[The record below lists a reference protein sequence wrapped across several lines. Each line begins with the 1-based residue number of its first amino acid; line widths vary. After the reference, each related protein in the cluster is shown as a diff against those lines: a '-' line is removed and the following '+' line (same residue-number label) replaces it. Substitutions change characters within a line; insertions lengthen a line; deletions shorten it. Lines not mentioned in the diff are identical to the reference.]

1 MENLQ
6 SKAIK
11 SVFWVGG
18 IKFLSQA
25 ISWSVTILLIRIL
38 APEDYGLMGIAL
50 AYRGFVAVF
59 FDLCVGEAVLQKKEI
74 DDIDTST
81 AFWISSMVTVVLY
94 ALSWHFAVSWANFFE
109 NDALVDIIRVTGLTL
124 FFMSI
129 KEIPNQLMARNFEF
143 KRRSQCELI
152 AAVLSLIVSLVLA
165 LNGYGVWALVIGELA
180 RYAVLSLLIAYF
192 AKWLP
197 KFVFSYARAKQL
209 LKYGFPVT
217 GHYLLEFVSSKSDSL
232 IIGKMLGQSVL
243 GYYTVAMSISRIP
256 VSKGVQIIQQ
266 VMFPLFS
273 ALQNDIEEFQR
284 YFYQVIYVVSVVFF
298 PVFFGMLAISEEIV
312 IVVLSEKWL
321 PSLFAFRVFTVLGL
335 LLSYSGILMVILKAR
350 ANTRALFKY
359 STYSAI
365 LFPAGFY
372 LASHFGLDGIVLSW
386 LVIYPIIFSYLFYE
400 VAKESEIGVA
410 ESLSKVS
417 DALIGSLVMIIVIFA
432 SKYLVFGGEVSVN
445 SMVFGVA
452 VGSVTYVT
460 YFLMFSRKT
469 FREAKIIWQNLRS

>member
-59 FDLCVGEAVLQKKEI
+59 FDLCVGEAILQKKEI

-81 AFWISSMVTVVLY
+81 AFWISSIVTVILY
-94 ALSWHFAVSWANFFE
+94 TLSWNFAVSWANFFE
-109 NDALVDIIRVTGLTL
+109 NDALVAIIRVTGLSL

-129 KEIPNQLMARNFEF
+129 KEIPNQLLARNFEF

-152 AAVLSLIVSLVLA
+152 SAVLALAASLALA
-165 LNGYGVWALVIGELA
+165 LNGYGVWALVIGELV
-180 RYAVLSLLIAYF
+180 RYAVLSILIAYF

-197 KFVFSYARAKQL
+197 KFVFSFTRAKQL

-217 GHYLLEFVSSKSDSL
+217 GHYLLEFVSTKSDSL

-273 ALQNDIEEFQR
+273 ALQNDIDEFQR
-284 YFYQVIYVVSVVFF
+284 YFYQIIYVVSVVFF
-298 PVFFGMLAISEEIV
+298 PVFFGMFAISEEIV
-312 IVVLSEKWL
+312 VVVLSEKWL

-335 LLSYSGILMVILKAR
+335 LLSYSGILVVILKSR
-350 ANTRALFKY
+350 ANTRALFNY
-359 STYSAI
+359 SLFSAI
-365 LFPAGFY
+365 LFPVGFY
-372 LASHFGLDGIVLSW
+372 FSSHFGLKGVVLSW
-386 LVIYPIIFSYLFYE
+386 LIIYPIIFSYLFYA
-400 VAKESEIGVA
+400 VAKDIEVGVA

-417 DALIGSLVMIIVIFA
+417 NAFIGSFAMIVVIVA
-432 SKYLVFGGEVSVN
+432 SKYLVFGAEISMA
-445 SMVFGVA
+445 SMVFGIA
-452 VGSVTYVT
+452 VGSAA
-460 YFLMFSRKT
+460 YFAYFWIFSRNTFKDAKNIWKT
-469 FREAKIIWQNLRS
+469 LRA